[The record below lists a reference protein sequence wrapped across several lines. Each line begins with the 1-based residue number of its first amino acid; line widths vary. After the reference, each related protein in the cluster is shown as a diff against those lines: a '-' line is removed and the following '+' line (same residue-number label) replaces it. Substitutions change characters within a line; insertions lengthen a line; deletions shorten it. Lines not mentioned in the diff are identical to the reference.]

1 MALFKKKEKTA
12 EVIEENSLES
22 VQGAGLADAESGLVK
37 TSLVYHPDWGLS
49 NQEKYVYMFKHQQL
63 PLLKENQLSIKGL
76 RLLQYDDGF
85 VVVAFLRNTLA
96 KSIRFESI
104 TLLLLDENGT
114 ALAKKKFEL
123 DSIGEMPPLS
133 CMPWRFLF
141 ENEDKLV
148 DTIPEEGWSVAF
160 EIKQLANA
168 PQQLDLEESWEKELS
183 PLDKEQLEKVMA
195 NLPALAPNEVN
206 IMGLEAKH
214 TAEGNF
220 VTTVLFRN
228 GGHQDLQFEQL
239 PLVVEDAAG
248 EVICKGGFTLKDF
261 KVKANTTKPW
271 TFIFPKEL
279 LLKESPDLSKWKVYF
294 PNNKAE

>member
-12 EVIEENSLES
+12 EVIEQNSLES

-114 ALAKKKFEL
+114 ALAKKQFEL

>member
-12 EVIEENSLES
+12 EVIEQNSLES

>member
-114 ALAKKKFEL
+114 ALAKKQFEL